1 VKYLVDTNIFL
12 EILLKQSK
20 EKECTDFLHKNIDKI
35 YISDFSLHSIGI
47 ILFHKNRHNLFKKFI
62 ADTLPKI
69 EIITNPR
76 DNYDM
81 VNNNSEKYS
90 LDFDDAYQFTLAK
103 INDSKIKTM
112 DKDFKHVKDEV
123 EIEFL
128 F

>member
-1 VKYLVDTNIFL
+1 MSYLVDTNIFL
-12 EILLKQSK
+12 EILLEQEKK
-20 EKECTDFLHKNIDKI
+20 EICKEFLDNNIGNLN
-35 YISDFSLHSIGI
+35 ISDFTLHSIGV
-47 ILFHKNRHNLFKKFI
+47 ILFNKKEHHLFKIFI

-76 DNYDM
+76 DNYEM

-103 INDSKIKTM
+103 INDLKIKTM

-128 F
+128 Y